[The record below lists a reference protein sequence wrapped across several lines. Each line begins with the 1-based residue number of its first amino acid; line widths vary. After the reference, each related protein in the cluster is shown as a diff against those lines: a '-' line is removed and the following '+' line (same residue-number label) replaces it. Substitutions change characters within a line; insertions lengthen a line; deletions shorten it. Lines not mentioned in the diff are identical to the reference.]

1 MKIVYEPDGGV
12 EHLARRDDSL
22 LGWVEEIQPVGVV
35 LQAKLDLFLLR
46 QKLVD
51 IPIAHLYIISCPAQ

>member
-1 MKIVYEPDGGV
+1 
-12 EHLARRDDSL
+12 
-22 LGWVEEIQPVGVV
+22 

-51 IPIAHLYIISCPAQ
+51 IPIAHLYIISCPSR